1 MVHASRWRRLLGP
14 SSLRLQGSRALGSS
28 RERDQ
33 QAFASW
39 NHAVTPQ
46 AMQQLMQDGYCV
58 LPGAFPVD
66 YARRI
71 REEIAQLHEQKQ
83 LYANATHVLFPG
95 AAPDE
100 PTLLSKHHVLET
112 ELVLSEIR
120 DRVPTM
126 REFFEQKVVFQS
138 LQQALPEWLAM
149 AGYMIK
155 VQFNEGQGG
164 CFPLHFDTYGDD
176 GKCITAVLYL
186 NEDWQ
191 QGDGG
196 EVVLYPFPGSQRKV
210 VVPPRAGDM
219 VLFSSQQMLHRVMP
233 SNVPRYCL
241 TTWIYHAPTPE
252 HRAYRAAHYTQQQ
265 MERAHSAVASPSS
278 PNADAFDLMMQKV
291 VASTFRRHLMK
302 LLYQDEWAL
311 SLEQSHQQTPA
322 FRQYMATHEHEV
334 SVIRQATDKMLSNF
348 RAKDPSATSNI
359 PGTSHELIER
369 LLNQHPDIPFQWF

>member
-1 MVHASRWRRLLGP
+1 MAALLTWRVP
-14 SSLRLQGSRALGSS
+14 LRLRGSRALSSS
-28 RERDQ
+28 RD
-33 QAFASW
+33 AFASW
-39 NHAVTPQ
+39 HRAVTPQ
-46 AMQQLMQDGYCV
+46 AMQQLMLDGYCV
-58 LPGAFPVD
+58 LRGAFPVE

-71 REEIAQLHEQKQ
+71 REEIAQLHDQKQ
-83 LYANATHVLFPG
+83 LYANATHVLLPG
-95 AAPDE
+95 AAADE

-112 ELVLSEIR
+112 ELVLPEIR

-126 REFFEQKVVFQS
+126 RDFFEQKVVFQS
-138 LQQALPEWLAM
+138 LQQALPEWLALTD
-149 AGYMIK
+149 YMIK
-155 VQFNEGQGG
+155 VQYNEGQGG

-186 NEDWQ
+186 NDDWQ

-233 SNVPRYCL
+233 SCVPRYCL

-265 MERAHSAVASPSS
+265 MERTHSTVSS
-278 PNADAFDLMMQKV
+278 PLPSTNAFDSMMQKV

-302 LLYQDEWAL
+302 LLYHDEWTL
-311 SLEQSHQQTPA
+311 SLEQSHQQTLA

-348 RAKDPSATSNI
+348 RAKDASATSYI
-359 PGTSHELIER
+359 PETSHEFIKR
-369 LLNQHPDIPFQWF
+369 LLKQEQSCSDLPFQWF